1 MTTWRYDDRRSR
13 FYETTAFKVFVALVV
28 LAIGGYF
35 EWNHF
40 EAQSNAQPSKNKTTS
55 HQVAQKTSAP
65 VTVAGRYLFSGTTYW
80 ARAIETEAHG
90 DYNQP
95 FSQLDTFHPERY
107 DGWQIDLECPVT
119 DNVVPYADQVKLL
132 VFNCRPE
139 FLPYATKYFNLI
151 NLANNHTDNQGG
163 ITGLQDT
170 RDRLAKQPGVQYF
183 GTFDPGVT
191 NDDCEVLGL
200 PVRLQSKGKPDTK
213 AKLPIAFC
221 AWHYVFRL
229 PRAGEIETEQ
239 KYASIMPVFGFAHM
253 GREYIPKAEDTQVSI
268 AHQIIDNGAEFVIA
282 NQSHWVQNTE
292 VYKNKLIVYSTGNLI
307 FDQLD
312 TETNRGDNIDVTIN
326 VKEDANVKKWLALGP
341 SCFVYQD
348 DCLAKAQQ
356 QGLQKVQLNV
366 QYGVV
371 ASQGGDKVIT
381 HRADA
386 ATQAAVEQ
394 RMNWTATCQAL
405 TTPYACRP
413 DDGL

>member
-1 MTTWRYDDRRSR
+1 MATWRYDQRRRSYGR
-13 FYETTAFKVFVALVV
+13 ITAKLLVLLIL
-28 LAIGGYF
+28 LAAGGYF
-35 EWNHF
+35 GWKVF
-40 EAQSNAQPSKNKTTS
+40 SSNNANKTDQKTT
-55 HQVAQKTSAP
+55 QPQTAQKSVPAS
-65 VTVAGRYLFSGTTYW
+65 TVSGRYLFSGTTYW

-95 FSQLDTFHPERY
+95 FSQLNTFHPERY

-119 DNVVPYADQVKLL
+119 NNVVPYADQVNLL

-191 NDDCEVLGL
+191 KDDCEVLGL

-229 PRAGEIETEQ
+229 PRPGEIEAEQ
-239 KYASIMPVFGFAHM
+239 KFAKIMPVFGFAHM

-268 AHQIIDNGAEFVIA
+268 AHQIIDSGAEFVIA

-326 VKEDANVKKWLALGP
+326 VKEDDNVKKWLALGP

-348 DCLAKAQQ
+348 SCLAKAEQE
-356 QGLQKVQLNV
+356 GLKKVQLNI

-371 ASQGGDKVIT
+371 ASLGGYKVIT

-386 ATQAAVEQ
+386 ATQAAVEE
-394 RMNWTATCQAL
+394 RMNWSATCQQL

-413 DDGL
+413 DDAL